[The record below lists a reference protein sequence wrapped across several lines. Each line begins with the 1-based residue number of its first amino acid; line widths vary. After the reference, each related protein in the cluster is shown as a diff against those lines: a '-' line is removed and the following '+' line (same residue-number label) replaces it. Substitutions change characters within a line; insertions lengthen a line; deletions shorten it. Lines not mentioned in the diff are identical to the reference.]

1 MSWLTKF
8 ISFLLIC
15 LLSFPTSNAFSN
27 EKVIDSLQAHLPYMA
42 SDTQKVWM
50 LRDIAY
56 YLNSSYPDSAIIF
69 AERGYRLA
77 RALNFTSGQIWNL
90 YQKGLGYELSGN
102 FEEAVKVYHRALD
115 LAHESGDDLSRA
127 KFYNILGVAHY
138 FEGGFTEAIDYYSRG
153 FALSD
158 SVRYAEGK
166 AHALNNLGVIY
177 RKQRRFD
184 RALDIYEKSL
194 SLKKME
200 RDTHGMIIS
209 YYNIGLSHSYLGDYE
224 KSLQNL
230 LMAQELS
237 MSVGQMRWDEN
248 HIDVAIGI
256 AHYNLGNL
264 EWAEIHLT
272 QAIEKLE
279 VSANSEYI
287 SALVHL
293 GAIEMENGLT
303 TEGASRIEKAYDL
316 ALNLGHPVVLRD
328 VLKERAQ
335 AAETIGHMDR
345 AVESW
350 KDYNDLNEELQS
362 EAQNWAMEEM
372 QARFELKDKEMTI
385 ALQQLDLERERAEK
399 NLYLISGIF
408 ALLLFTV
415 SLVFIIYSWKQRKQ
429 LEMEMA
435 LKEEA
440 LQNNELLFREMHHR
454 TKNNLQLLSSLLS
467 LRERNSKIP
476 DVQQALQSSKDSVGA
491 ISLLHHR
498 LYQKGDYRSVD
509 FKPYLNDL
517 TNYFIGAFGLKER
530 NIDLKCKCDDLQLD
544 TDTAIPLGLIINELV
559 TNSIKHAFDERGE
572 GEIGID
578 LKLTGNQTLKL
589 IVRDNGN
596 GMVDHSAENN
606 GTGNNLLR
614 IFSEKFGAR
623 LSYKPLPQ
631 GTAVEFEMPYKRE
644 LWKA

>member
-8 ISFLLIC
+8 ISFSFIC
-15 LLSFPTSNAFSN
+15 LLSFPTSNAYSN

-102 FEEAVKVYHRALD
+102 FEKAVEVYHRALD

-138 FEGGFTEAIDYYSRG
+138 FEGSYTEAIDYYSGG

-158 SVRYAEGK
+158 SVYYSEGK

-184 RALDIYEKSL
+184 RALNIYEKSL
-194 SLKKME
+194 TLKKME

-224 KSLQNL
+224 KSLENL

-237 MSVGQMRWDEN
+237 RSVGQMRWDEN

-264 EWAEIHLT
+264 ELAEIHLT

-293 GAIEMENGLT
+293 GAIQIENGLT
-303 TEGASRIEKAYDL
+303 TKGASRIEKAYDL

-335 AAETIGHMDR
+335 AAEAIGNMDR
-345 AVESW
+345 AVGSW
-350 KDYNDLNEELQS
+350 KDFNDLNEELQS

-372 QARFELKDKEMTI
+372 HARFELQDKEMTI

-429 LEMEMA
+429 LEREMA

-440 LQNNELLFREMHHR
+440 LQRNELLFREMHHR

-467 LRERNSKIP
+467 LRERNSNVP
-476 DVQQALQSSKDSVGA
+476 DVQIALQSSKDSVGA

-498 LYQKGDYRSVD
+498 LYERGDFRSVA
-509 FKPYLNDL
+509 FKPYLQDL
-517 TNYFIGAFGLKER
+517 IGYFSGAFGLNER
-530 NIDLKCKCDDLQLD
+530 NIALKCKCDDLHLD
-544 TDTAIPLGLIINELV
+544 TDIAIPLGLIINELV
-559 TNSIKHAFDERGE
+559 TNSIKHAFIGEGE
-572 GEIGID
+572 GEIEID
-578 LKLTGNQTLKL
+578 LRITDSQSLKL
-589 IVRDNGN
+589 VVRDNGL
-596 GMVDHSAENN
+596 GMLDRGANHN
-606 GTGNNLLR
+606 GTGKNLLR
-614 IFSEKFGAR
+614 IFSEKFKAR
-623 LSYKPLPQ
+623 LEYIQLDK
-631 GTAVEFEMPYKRE
+631 GTVVEFEMPYRTD
-644 LWKA
+644 LWRA